1 MANKLLTENVCPSM
15 KEVKMFQIDPTS
27 VTSLDYEDDDQDE
40 WDMLDNETLLRTIKD
55 DPQL

>member
-1 MANKLLTENVCPSM
+1 
-15 KEVKMFQIDPTS
+15 MFQIDPTS